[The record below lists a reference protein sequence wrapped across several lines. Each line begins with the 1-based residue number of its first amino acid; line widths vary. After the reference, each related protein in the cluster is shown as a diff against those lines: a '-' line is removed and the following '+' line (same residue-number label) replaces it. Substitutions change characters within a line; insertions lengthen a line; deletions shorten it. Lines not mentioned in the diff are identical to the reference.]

1 MQTELMSA
9 QVATQS
15 GMAGPGP
22 VDVGGPSKAD
32 NRIFPSASSDRLDG
46 QGAVGDSKQHS
57 SPEDYQMRQISNDN
71 DEGVEVVLEGSGK
84 SSVID
89 SPSRPSQDQNVFRAP
104 HPVRPRAIRGGHPS
118 SVHGSGSYGGYGGH
132 PPPPHSH
139 PPPPHGDYRQHPY
152 QPVPYSHSGS
162 FDQQDGSYPG
172 APPTSQYSPHG
183 QYPPPGGR
191 RPEDLNV
198 ISPNHKDH
206 HGAQRHNPSHSGG
219 PPHHPPLTPRS
230 TGSRYPP
237 QTNSSSYHYPP
248 ASPVSRGVGDGA
260 SPPRVR
266 GYGMRRPEGPYSA
279 AQRSRDDN
287 NGSWGYPTPDR
298 PRPPVVAE
306 SSFDSEH
313 HYSSQVSHSPSHPTT
328 PNAPHYGGP
337 PHHGHYSDPS
347 PPHYGSSGYNGS
359 FEHGSSFDSHHAPY
373 GPPSQSPRQ
382 GGPGPYE
389 HDRPY
394 YGHSPSS
401 HPPPHSEVSPY
412 SYGYSPGGNGGYYD
426 SYSPH
431 APHYGRPPPRS
442 YDEHDRYHHYPY
454 HPHNPYHHHYP
465 AKKDEKSGI
474 LLPKA
479 ASEVDFDISDP
490 PLEPSTPAS
499 KEPICESPADVNSY
513 DVLCGRGGGTNS
525 QVGNRRFRK
534 LVQEFQPIYLLA
546 RRKEKPLLARTIVLV
561 IRKRGGRFLKKDEET
576 GELYEVGDA
585 KAEAKTSQALREGL
599 DVRATKS
606 AASSLMDKKKKKSKA
621 QKEVSTPKK
630 ESKEEPPKA
639 TSTASPDA
647 AVKTESESN
656 PNDSPTEKESSTEK
670 AVVSPPGA
678 SDSCKDNEVN
688 ERSSTPTKSRA
699 DSPPSLP
706 KLNEGASSSNGMTN
720 KTGTSANGTPPK
732 APPSPEQIQFRKR
745 RRMRSADG
753 SEPTTGTC
761 GVTNPFQGDKL
772 FPDFCP
778 PRADLGRAA
787 SPAPRLSG
795 DDVPHMDMLCGMTP
809 VGRSS
814 SKFDD
819 DDIRY
824 EEDASSNMNQPGCA
838 GIALD
843 MMTGAAAGSFCL
855 GPRVWSKRN

>member
-1 MQTELMSA
+1 MTT
-9 QVATQS
+9 QVAPPS
-15 GMAGPGP
+15 GMPGP
-22 VDVGGPSKAD
+22 VDAAKAD
-32 NRIFPSASSDRLDG
+32 NRIFPSASTDH
-46 QGAVGDSKQHS
+46 GDKEYH
-57 SPEDYQMRQISNDN
+57 RNDN

-104 HPVRPRAIRGGHPS
+104 HPVRPRAIRGGHPAP
-118 SVHGSGSYGGYGGH
+118 VQHGSGSYGGYGH
-132 PPPPHSH
+132 PPPH
-139 PPPPHGDYRQHPY
+139 HGEYRSNPY
-152 QPVPYSHSGS
+152 QPVPFTHSAS
-162 FDQQDGSYPG
+162 FEQQDNNGSYPG

-183 QYPPPGGR
+183 QYPPPMSR

-206 HGAQRHNPSHSGG
+206 HAPQHGAPRHNSSRSGG

-237 QTNSSSYHYPP
+237 QTSSSYHYPP
-248 ASPVSRGVGDGA
+248 TSPVGRNGG

-279 AQRSRDDN
+279 AQRGREDA

-313 HYSSQVSHSPSHPTT
+313 HFSSQVSHSSSHPTT

-337 PHHGHYSDPS
+337 PHQGHYSDPS
-347 PPHYGSSGYNGS
+347 PPHYGSAGYNGS
-359 FEHGSSFDSHHAPY
+359 FDHGSSFDSHHAPY
-373 GPPSQSPRQ
+373 GASPR
-382 GGPGPYE
+382 GPGGHYE
-389 HDRPY
+389 HDRHY

-401 HPPPHSEVSPY
+401 HPPHPSEASPY
-412 SYGYSPGGNGGYYD
+412 SYGYSPSGSNGGYYD

-442 YDEHDRYHHYPY
+442 YDEHDRYHHHYPY
-454 HPHNPYHHHYP
+454 HPHGQYHPHYA

-490 PLEPSTPAS
+490 PLEPVTPAS
-499 KEPICESPADVNSY
+499 KEPVCESPADVNSY

-606 AASSLMDKKKKKSKA
+606 AASSLMDKKKKKASKS
-621 QKEVSTPKK
+621 KEVAKAAADKKASEEPKK
-630 ESKEEPPKA
+630 ATAA
-639 TSTASPDA
+639 TS
-647 AVKTESESN
+647 
-656 PNDSPTEKESSTEK
+656 SPTEVVKKDTQSTPEDSASEKDLKKEK
-670 AVVSPPGA
+670 AIVSPPGA
-678 SDSCKDNEVN
+678 SDASKDSAKN
-688 ERSSTPTKSRA
+688 ERSSTPTKERA

-706 KLNEGASSSNGMTN
+706 KLNAGSKATTEGA
-720 KTGTSANGTPPK
+720 APK

-753 SEPTTGTC
+753 AEPTTGTC
-761 GVTNPFQGDKL
+761 GASNPFQGDKL

-778 PRADLGRAA
+778 PRADLGRAG

-809 VGRSS
+809 IGRGS
-814 SKFDD
+814 SKYDD

-824 EEDASSNMNQPGCA
+824 EEDSTPGISQPGCA

-843 MMTGAAAGSFCL
+843 MVTGAAAGSFCL
-855 GPRVWSKRN
+855 GPRVWSKRG

>member
-1 MQTELMSA
+1 MSA
-9 QVATQS
+9 QIATNS
-15 GMAGPGP
+15 AMSGP
-22 VDVGGPSKAD
+22 VELGGSTSD
-32 NRIFPSASSDRLDG
+32 SRIFPSASADH
-46 QGAVGDSKQHS
+46 GDSQDNGGERSGDCKNHPP
-57 SPEDYQMRQISNDN
+57 PEDYQMRQISNDN

-89 SPSRPSQDQNVFRAP
+89 SPPRLSQDQNVFRAP
-104 HPVRPRAIRGGHPS
+104 NPVRPRAIQGHPS
-118 SVHGSGSYGGYGGH
+118 SVQHGSGSYGGYGGH
-132 PPPPHSH
+132 PPPPHG
-139 PPPPHGDYRQHPY
+139 GDYRHTYP
-152 QPVPYSHSGS
+152 PVAYANTGS
-162 FDQQDGSYPG
+162 FDHDSNVPSYPG
-172 APPTSQYSPHG
+172 APPTSQYSPHV

-206 HGAQRHNPSHSGG
+206 HAPHHQSAPRHNPAHPGG

-230 TGSRYPP
+230 TSSRYPP

-248 ASPVSRGVGDGA
+248 SSPVGRGVGNGA

-279 AQRSRDDN
+279 AQRSRDDT

-306 SSFDSEH
+306 ASFDSER
-313 HYSSQVSHSPSHPTT
+313 HYPSEVSHSSSHPTT
-328 PNAPHYGGP
+328 PNAPHYGGV
-337 PHHGHYSDPS
+337 PHNSSHYSEPS
-347 PPHYGSSGYNGS
+347 PPHYGSAGYNGS
-359 FEHGSSFDSHHAPY
+359 FEHGSSFDSHHTPY
-373 GPPSQSPRQ
+373 GPPSASPRY
-382 GGPGPYE
+382 GGHYDQ
-389 HDRPY
+389 DRSSSY
-394 YGHSPSS
+394 YANSPSP
-401 HPPPHSEVSPY
+401 HPPHQTEVSPY
-412 SYGYSPGGNGGYYD
+412 SYGHSPGGSHGGYYD
-426 SYSPH
+426 QYSPH

-442 YDEHDRYHHYPY
+442 YDEHDRYHHHYPY
-454 HPHNPYHHHYP
+454 HPHSQYHNQYG
-465 AKKDEKSGI
+465 ARKDEKSGI

-490 PLEPSTPAS
+490 PLEPCTPAS
-499 KEPICESPADVNSY
+499 KQPICESPADVNSY

-576 GELYEVGDA
+576 GELYEVGDS

-606 AASSLMDKKKKKSKA
+606 AASTIMDKKKKKKS
-621 QKEVSTPKK
+621 QKEANNPASDNNDDQPQEV
-630 ESKEEPPKA
+630 
-639 TSTASPDA
+639 TSTSGPDVLTTEDVASP
-647 AVKTESESN
+647 N
-656 PNDSPTEKESSTEK
+656 EKEFKEK
-670 AVVSPPGA
+670 AIVSPPGVSEA
-678 SDSCKDNEVN
+678 CKDND
-688 ERSSTPTKSRA
+688 RSSTPIKDRA

-706 KLNEGASSSNGMTN
+706 KLNEDGSASTGASN
-720 KTGTSANGTPPK
+720 KTGTSVESTLPK
-732 APPSPEQIQFRKR
+732 APPSPEQMQFRKR
-745 RRMRSADG
+745 RRMRSADGG

-761 GVTNPFQGDKL
+761 GVTNPFQSDKL

-778 PRADLGRAA
+778 PRADLGRAG

-795 DDVPHMDMLCGMTP
+795 DDVPHLAMCGITP
-809 VGRSS
+809 ISA
-814 SKFDD
+814 SKYDD

-824 EEDASSNMNQPGCA
+824 EDDSNSQAYKQPGCA

-843 MMTGAAAGSFCL
+843 MMTGAAVGSFCL
-855 GPRVWSKRN
+855 GPRVWSKRG